1 MAVQIKKSSSLGS
14 SEVEKNIYVQCAHS
28 YIVDPIISYTVTCVI
43 NVQDCKFST
52 VMPVVMVQL
61 LL

>member
-1 MAVQIKKSSSLGS
+1 MKKSSSLGS

-28 YIVDPIISYTVTCVI
+28 YIVVPIISYTVTCVI
-43 NVQDCKFST
+43 YVQDCKFST
-52 VMPVVMVQL
+52 VMPVMMVQL

>member
-43 NVQDCKFST
+43 YIQDCKFNT
-52 VMPVVMVQL
+52 VMPVMMVQL